1 MCDPRKIQAQA
12 IAAARSGASTNFSN
26 HQIECECGMKMK
38 RHEHAAHLKH
48 YIHNTKLAKKAKREK
63 KNQK

>member
-12 IAAARSGASTNFSN
+12 IVQSNALAHSMVGN
-26 HQIECECGMKMK
+26 HQIECSCGMKMK
-38 RHEHAAHLKH
+38 RSEHAAHLKH
-48 YIHNTKLAKKAKREK
+48 YIHNSKLAKKAKREK